1 MAYGHPGI
9 DTFWLPFTPNRKF
22 KRQPRLFV
30 GAEGMYY
37 IEEGGRRVMDGIA
50 GLWCVN
56 AGHAQ
61 PAIVEAIAA
70 QAKRLDFVSSF
81 TMTHPLAFELSGRL
95 AALAPE
101 GLDRVFFTNSGSEAV
116 DTALKV
122 ARAYH
127 RARGESGRVRFI
139 GRARAYHGVGWG
151 GLSVGGIGAHRHQFG
166 PLLGDVAHLRHT
178 HDLEHAAF
186 SWGQPEWGGH
196 LAEQL
201 TELIQ
206 VYHPSTIAA
215 VIVEPMAGAGGVLPP
230 PKGYLERLR
239 AICDEHGILLIFD
252 EVITGFGRLGAPFA
266 ARKLNVRPDLI
277 TCAKGMTNGAVP
289 MGAVIAANH
298 VYDALMRGPE
308 DGIEL
313 IHGYTYLRTRW
324 RVRRRWQ
331 RSTSTKL
338 GTVRAGRRSA
348 PVWERVAH
356 GLGWAPN
363 VIDIRNLGVVA
374 AIELAPRSEAVGTR
388 GAEVALKCFDD
399 GFLVRALGRHP
410 DSLAPIDDLRGAD
423 RRVVR
428 EPGACVAGDRVRAPG
443 VRAPTGPTRLYSWS
457 RRRC

>member
-1 MAYGHPGI
+1 MRDI
-9 DTFWLPFTPNRKF
+9 DSFWLPFTPNRKF

-37 IEEGGRRVMDGIA
+37 IEADGRRVLDGIA

-61 PAIVEAIAA
+61 PAIVAAIAA
-70 QAKRLDFVSSF
+70 QARQLDFVSSF

-116 DTALKV
+116 DTALKI

-166 PLLGDVAHLRHT
+166 PLLADVAHLRHT
-178 HDLEHAAF
+178 HSLEHAAF
-186 SWGQPEWGGH
+186 SRGQPEWGGH

-206 VYHPSTIAA
+206 VYHASTIAA

-230 PKGYLERLR
+230 PRGYLERLR

-289 MGAVIAANH
+289 MGAVIAANN

-308 DGIEL
+308 EAIEL
-313 IHGYTYLRTRW
+313 VHGYTYSAHPLACAAALATLD
-324 RVRRRWQ
+324 VYKTQ
-331 RSTSTKL
+331 GL
-338 GTVRAGRRSA
+338 FERANALA

-356 GLGWAPN
+356 GLCSAPN
-363 VIDIRNLGVVA
+363 VIDIRNLGIVA
-374 AIELAPRSEAVGTR
+374 AIELAPRAEAVGAR
-388 GAEVALKCFDD
+388 GAEVARKCLDE
-399 GFLVRALGRHP
+399 GFLVRALGDTLILSP
-410 DSLAPIDDLRGAD
+410 PLTISETQIDEVFTSLK
-423 RRVVR
+423 
-428 EPGACVAGDRVRAPG
+428 RALQAT
-443 VRAPTGPTRLYSWS
+443 V
-457 RRRC
+457 